1 MPQPIDLQT
10 ELGRLMAAERV
21 QQVADRVS
29 LVAQQRVAADE
40 QQQRVGLETQVQQTH
55 AKSEEIEPEMRR
67 KNPYMGRRK
76 RRAPRAVEPE
86 PEEKPKPPVSGEPH
100 QLDITI

>member
-1 MPQPIDLQT
+1 VPQPIDLQT
-10 ELGRLMAAERV
+10 ELGRLMAVERV

-76 RRAPRAVEPE
+76 HRAPVEPE
-86 PEEKPKPPVSGEPH
+86 SEEKPRPPVSDEPH
-100 QLDITI
+100 QLDITV

>member
-76 RRAPRAVEPE
+76 RRAPVEPE
-86 PEEKPKPPVSGEPH
+86 PEEKPRPPVSDEPH
-100 QLDITI
+100 QLDITV

>member
-1 MPQPIDLQT
+1 VPQPIDLQT

-21 QQVADRVS
+21 QQLADRVS

-76 RRAPRAVEPE
+76 HRAPVEPE
-86 PEEKPKPPVSGEPH
+86 PEEKPRPPVSDEPH
-100 QLDITI
+100 QLDITV

>member
-10 ELGRLMAAERV
+10 ELGRLMAVERV

-55 AKSEEIEPEMRR
+55 EKSEEIEPEMRR

-76 RRAPRAVEPE
+76 RRAPVEPV
-86 PEEKPKPPVSGEPH
+86 PGEKPGPPVMEEPH
-100 QLDITI
+100 NLDITV

>member
-10 ELGRLMAAERV
+10 ELGRLITVDRV

-29 LVAQQRVAADE
+29 LVAQQRVAADV
-40 QQQRVGLETQVQQTH
+40 QQQRVETETQVQQTH
-55 AKSEEIEPEMRR
+55 AKSEEVETEMRR
-67 KNPYMGRRK
+67 KNPYMGRR
-76 RRAPRAVEPE
+76 RRKSAAEPE
-86 PEEKPKPPVSGEPH
+86 QEEKPEPPVAVEPH